1 MLDGILESVS
11 LDVNFTAGNDFSSQM
26 ETVAKMMKTKDSRGS
41 DRDVFYV
48 ENPGFDTHRDLNQL
62 FGKLLSSVNLGIE
75 EFKGAMVDEG
85 LWDSVTIVMV
95 SEFGRT
101 LQENTGNG
109 TDHGK
114 CICVFLIVYLACN
127 NE

>member
-1 MLDGILESVS
+1 LLDGILESVS

-48 ENPGFDTHRDLNQL
+48 EIPGFDTHRDLNQL

-114 CICVFLIVYLACN
+114 CIS
-127 NE
+127 